1 MKRRAAAAA
10 RAPQYFD
17 TSSGVTRSHVQ
28 KPGIEL
34 SVLLRKLPNSGS
46 VVERQNH
53 TSAR

>member
-1 MKRRAAAAA
+1 
-10 RAPQYFD
+10 
-17 TSSGVTRSHVQ
+17 
-28 KPGIEL
+28 L